1 MREPALPADEK
12 RRLAALHE
20 LELLDRTAEERFDR
34 ITRLAKRL
42 LRAPIATIS
51 LVDADREWFMSC
63 DGLEERE
70 SPRALSFCGHAILT
84 DQSLVVPDA
93 TRDERFSANPA
104 VMGGPRIRF
113 YAGHPLKA
121 PDGSRIGALSIR
133 DTKPRQIS
141 PSEIELLRD
150 LASMVEDEIRLAQVA
165 RLEREILE
173 SVEARRKTQEHY
185 DRFFSLSNDL
195 LCVANFDGY
204 FTTLNEVWEKTL
216 GFTREELKAEP
227 FINFVHPDDRES
239 TIEAA
244 GRIAEGAVVTSFD
257 NRYRTKSGDFRWLYW
272 SAVPAESES
281 LIYAVARDI
290 TERKTAEAA
299 LEAAK
304 LEAEAANRAKS
315 EFLARMSHELRTP
328 LNSVIGFSSVLL
340 RGGGAS
346 LKEQERKYLER
357 IRVNGEHLLNLINEL
372 LDLAK
377 IEAGKVEVEWRDENL
392 GALIGQAMAQFENQV
407 ADRDLELVTEV
418 PEGLTALRTDARKL
432 TQILFNLIGNA
443 LKFTESGK
451 IEVRVSPRSGT
462 MEPGT
467 IEVSDTG
474 IGIPEDKLDLIF
486 ETFEQV
492 ESTAAR
498 SYAGSGLGL
507 AISRSLC
514 NLLGYKIGVASELGR
529 GTTFTIDLGKRVV
542 AEAAE
547 APADLPRRRWSDRGA
562 AGAPVGDFGDKVVL
576 VIDDDP
582 DARGLL
588 TYFLHDLGCQVLTA
602 NSGRQGLRLAKEHKP
617 DLITLDLLMPDLDGW
632 EVLRRLRRDES
643 LSDLPVIIVSV
654 AGSENR
660 GGVLGEV
667 DILDKPIDVS
677 KLSML
682 LRRNISPVDG
692 KVLIV
697 DDNED
702 DRELLSS
709 HLKRGG
715 SEIELAQNG
724 LEALEKIEAFEPDL
738 VILDLMMPV
747 MDGATFLQKLRE
759 DPRHRHLPVIVV
771 TGARISEEDF
781 ERFSRQVD
789 TVLEKGADLR
799 GSLNEA
805 IWNLL
810 GRRGSGEA
818 GG

>member
-562 AGAPVGDFGDKVVL
+562 AGVPVGDFGDKVVL